1 MRRLTKPRRKPTLG
15 SPAEFATEPLK
26 LGGSSG
32 RYDLPTVEADPDM
45 LVDARIAATAG
56 TYGAL
61 RITDLALHAELA
73 PGRLVLHDMSLGL
86 VGGKAKVWASA
97 EPAGNGTRVSANAA
111 VTAADLQEVVRL
123 LHEGP
128 PMLWGHLDG
137 HAAIVM
143 TGPTVPDGLKASR
156 ISGVLTLHDGRVARA
171 LLELASTDLRR
182 MFRKGK
188 GTARIS
194 CLLAVTDLRNGV
206 GFASPLR
213 LHSSE
218 GMITGGGRIDL
229 NRRLLDL
236 RLHSDPTST
245 GFFALDVPVR
255 ITGPFGDPNIVP
267 DLLSAA
273 PARSGEVNLASLP
286 VELETLAQAN
296 PCPP

>member
-111 VTAADLQEVVRL
+111 KRSLRCVLRPLVR
-123 LHEGP
+123 P
-128 PMLWGHLDG
+128 RC
-137 HAAIVM
+137 
-143 TGPTVPDGLKASR
+143 GLTFRSSA
-156 ISGVLTLHDGRVARA
+156 V
-171 LLELASTDLRR
+171 R
-182 MFRKGK
+182 MAMR
-188 GTARIS
+188 
-194 CLLAVTDLRNGV
+194 
-206 GFASPLR
+206 
-213 LHSSE
+213 
-218 GMITGGGRIDL
+218 
-229 NRRLLDL
+229 
-236 RLHSDPTST
+236 
-245 GFFALDVPVR
+245 
-255 ITGPFGDPNIVP
+255 
-267 DLLSAA
+267 
-273 PARSGEVNLASLP
+273 
-286 VELETLAQAN
+286 
-296 PCPP
+296 